1 MYGTSFISDYL
12 TSDHK
17 RLDLILDSLVKAVRL
32 EKSLELQQS
41 LFSLFKKGLMRHIYW
56 EESVLFPIFER
67 ESKLIDGPTR
77 IMKEDHSEMSAVLN
91 SLEDTL
97 DYQMDLEKLIA
108 LGNCL
113 DEHNLK
119 EKRILYPSIDRML
132 DQSTQEMIA
141 VAISREFS

>member
-17 RLDLILDSLVKAVRL
+17 RLDLILDSLVKAVSL

>member
-1 MYGTSFISDYL
+1 MYDASFVSDYL

-41 LFSLFKKGLMRHIYW
+41 LFSLFKQGIMRHIHW

-67 ESKLIDGPTR
+67 ESKLTDGPTR
-77 IMKEDHSEMSAVLN
+77 IMKADHSEMSSVLN

-119 EKRILYPSIDRML
+119 EKRILYPSIERML

-141 VAISREFS
+141 VAISREFT